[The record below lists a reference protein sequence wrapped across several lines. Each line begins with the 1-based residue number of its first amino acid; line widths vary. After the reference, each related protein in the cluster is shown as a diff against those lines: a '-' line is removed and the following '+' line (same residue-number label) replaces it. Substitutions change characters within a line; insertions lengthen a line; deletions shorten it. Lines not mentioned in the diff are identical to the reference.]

1 MKIWSIVKNHGE
13 AIGAV
18 VVVLLL
24 IVFAMTMMY
33 ATTGCITTETRA
45 EIREK
50 IVELIENDGQA
61 AAIRYIDDLV
71 ADGRL
76 GAENAADIKAAIPQG
91 IERVKEIMEAS
102 NE

>member
-1 MKIWSIVKNHGE
+1 M
-13 AIGAV
+13 
-18 VVVLLL
+18 LLL

-33 ATTGCITTETRA
+33 ATTGCITTETGA

-50 IVELIENDGQA
+50 IVQLIETDGQA

-71 ADGRL
+71 AEGRL
-76 GAENAADIKAAIPQG
+76 GAANAAQIKEAIPQG
-91 IERVKEIMEAS
+91 IERIKEIMEAN